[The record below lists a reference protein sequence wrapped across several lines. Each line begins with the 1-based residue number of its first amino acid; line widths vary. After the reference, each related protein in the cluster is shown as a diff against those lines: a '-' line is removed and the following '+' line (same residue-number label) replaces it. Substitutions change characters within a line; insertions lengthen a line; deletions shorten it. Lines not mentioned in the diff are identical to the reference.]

1 MGKFILEKFWEF
13 CGNSLGEVEKCG
25 GFIAVG
31 DVEKCGG
38 FIAVGDVED
47 CWLWWR

>member
-1 MGKFILEKFWEF
+1 MYRNTQEGPRVLGKFILEKFWEF
-13 CGNSLGEVEKCG
+13 CRNSLGE
-25 GFIAVG
+25 
-31 DVEKCGG
+31 VEKCGG